1 MRIPFA
7 LAPIGQLH
15 QSPPSLVPG
24 DPPCRA
30 RRLRGYSPSAYRVRN
45 TDPISR
51 RSCGFKAEIQVGVV
65 ESTVFLLVHGS
76 GHSSDVVNG
85 SGNSSDVV

>member
-45 TDPISR
+45 TDPFSR
-51 RSCGFKAEIQVGVV
+51 RFKAEIQVGVF
-65 ESTVFLLVHGS
+65 ESTVFLLVNGS